1 MQKVDLKSMTFAE
14 LQQFVEDLG
23 EKKFRTT
30 QLYQWMHQKM
40 VKEFA
45 SMTNLS
51 AAFRDKLEEQAALNG
66 CTMVKRQISAD
77 GTNKFLM
84 ELSDGNKVESVLM
97 KYHHGNS
104 VCISTQ
110 VGCRMGCRFCASTV
124 GGLNRSLTTGEML
137 EQIYEVQRITG
148 ERVSN
153 VILMGIGP
161 LYAVCFVIRTIKC
174 WVVWLPDWP
183 LIWDGMLLG
192 YVSFYWFLASL
203 FMG

>member
-1 MQKVDLKSMTFAE
+1 MTFAE

-97 KYHHGNS
+97 N
-104 VCISTQ
+104 I
-110 VGCRMGCRFCASTV
+110 
-124 GGLNRSLTTGEML
+124 
-137 EQIYEVQRITG
+137 
-148 ERVSN
+148 
-153 VILMGIGP
+153 ILAIAFVYP
-161 LYAVCFVIRTIKC
+161 LRWAAGWDVVFVR
-174 WVVWLPDWP
+174 PR
-183 LIWDGMLLG
+183 
-192 YVSFYWFLASL
+192 
-203 FMG
+203 

>member
-51 AAFRDKLEEQAALNG
+51 AAFRDKLGEQAALNG

-124 GGLNRSLTTGEML
+124 GGLNRCLTTGEML

-153 VILMGIGP
+153 VILMGIGEP
-161 LYAVCFVIRTIKC
+161 LDNYENVVRFIRMISDERATYSLPYGSTALIVISA
-174 WVVWLPDWP
+174 
-183 LIWDGMLLG
+183 LG
-192 YVSFYWFLASL
+192 SF
-203 FMG
+203 G

>member
-104 VCISTQ
+104 VCIST
-110 VGCRMGCRFCASTV
+110 
-124 GGLNRSLTTGEML
+124 
-137 EQIYEVQRITG
+137 
-148 ERVSN
+148 
-153 VILMGIGP
+153 
-161 LYAVCFVIRTIKC
+161 
-174 WVVWLPDWP
+174 
-183 LIWDGMLLG
+183 
-192 YVSFYWFLASL
+192 
-203 FMG
+203 

>member
-110 VGCRMGCRFCASTV
+110 VGCRMGCRFCAS
-124 GGLNRSLTTGEML
+124 R
-137 EQIYEVQRITG
+137 
-148 ERVSN
+148 
-153 VILMGIGP
+153 
-161 LYAVCFVIRTIKC
+161 
-174 WVVWLPDWP
+174 
-183 LIWDGMLLG
+183 
-192 YVSFYWFLASL
+192 
-203 FMG
+203 

>member
-137 EQIYEVQRITG
+137 EQIYEVQRAFG
-148 ERVSN
+148 
-153 VILMGIGP
+153 
-161 LYAVCFVIRTIKC
+161 
-174 WVVWLPDWP
+174 
-183 LIWDGMLLG
+183 
-192 YVSFYWFLASL
+192 
-203 FMG
+203 